1 MFCKHTLPPTDRRMS
16 SPHTAPFLTQVCS
29 LRGIR
34 VVFPHLLAPLTLMEN
49 VIDRAI
55 RWLALA
61 AGLVSLVV
69 YAIFYML

>member
-1 MFCKHTLPPTDRRMS
+1 MFYKHTPTPTDRRTS
-16 SPHTAPFLTQVCS
+16 SPHTAPFLTKVCS